1 MLGPALP
8 AEIARTLVAGHLPG
22 LVHVPRW
29 AAPVPVRYVADAA
42 GQPLMLVGYAS
53 TAAEALWRAG
63 NGSDVPVAVA
73 VPDVPPGP
81 TAPSLGRA
89 WVSGWARP
97 LTGTGARD
105 AALEFATV
113 RPTGDLLGLGR
124 GFVLYRVGVV
134 AVRLEPPANL
144 QPCGATVEDG
154 AALGDYE
161 PAGRHGPADNH
172 GAGNR
177 DTVDV
182 DPAEYAAAEP
192 DPLHPIE
199 GALLAHLADHHRG
212 ELAALLHR
220 LAPGA
225 GTCGAIV
232 TPVRLDRYGVLVELT
247 DPTARNCVPPRRIRV
262 DFPAPLHD
270 PYGLVALLRPAH
282 PPARGPAR
290 SEHR

>member
-1 MLGPALP
+1 
-8 AEIARTLVAGHLPG
+8 
-22 LVHVPRW
+22 
-29 AAPVPVRYVADAA
+29 
-42 GQPLMLVGYAS
+42 MLVGYAS

-63 NGSDVPVAVA
+63 NGPDVPVALA
-73 VPDVPPGP
+73 VPDVPPGQA
-81 TAPSLGRA
+81 APSLGRA
-89 WVSGWARP
+89 WVAGWARP

-113 RPTGDLLGLGR
+113 RPSGDLLGLGR
-124 GFVLYRVGVV
+124 GFVLYRVEVV
-134 AVRLEPPANL
+134 AVRLEPPANP
-144 QPCGATVEDG
+144 QPYGATVEDG
-154 AALGDYE
+154 AAPGDHD
-161 PAGRHGPADNH
+161 PARCPGTADNR
-172 GAGNR
+172 GTP
-177 DTVDV
+177 DTIDV

-199 GALLAHLADHHRG
+199 GALLADLADHHRG

-220 LAPGA
+220 LVPGA

-232 TPVRLDRYGVLVELT
+232 TPVRLDRYGMLVELT
-247 DPTARNCVPPRRIRV
+247 DPTARNCVPPRRVRV